1 MTTATK
7 NVNPAPRLSAGAT
20 RPSARFGTWLRA
32 RLQAYVAMN
41 EEAFR
46 VPERSIALDQSV
58 R

>member
-7 NVNPAPRLSAGAT
+7 NVNPAPHLSAGAT
-20 RPSARFGTWLRA
+20 RPSNRFGTWLRA
-32 RLQAYVAMN
+32 RLEAYVATN

-46 VPERSIALDQSV
+46 VPERTLSMDHSI